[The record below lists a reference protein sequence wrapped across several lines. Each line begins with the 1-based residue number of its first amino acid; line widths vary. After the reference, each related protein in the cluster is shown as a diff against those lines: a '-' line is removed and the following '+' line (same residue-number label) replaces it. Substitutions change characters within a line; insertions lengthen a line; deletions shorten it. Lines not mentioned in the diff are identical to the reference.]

1 MLWLYVVDNE
11 VKVSNFCYYFRCR
24 VIILGTYYS
33 AKYNKYSEKMSSF
46 RLNSLILWVV
56 LVLEFVQDLDGL
68 EIDLGTSSTSWTVK
82 NTEFKVSKAPCL
94 LQYTLQDINYSI
106 TYLATYTTQC
116 LLTLRE
122 RWPTA
127 FKTKVRLF
135 SGSLGLS

>member
-11 VKVSNFCYYFRCR
+11 VKVSKFCYYFRCP

-106 TYLATYTTQC
+106 TYLATYTQC

>member
-82 NTEFKVSKAPCL
+82 NTEFKVSKAP
-94 LQYTLQDINYSI
+94 Y
-106 TYLATYTTQC
+106 
-116 LLTLRE
+116 
-122 RWPTA
+122 
-127 FKTKVRLF
+127 F
-135 SGSLGLS
+135 SLHFRT

>member
-11 VKVSNFCYYFRCR
+11 VKVSNFCYYFRCP

-106 TYLATYTTQC
+106 TYLATYTQC

>member
-24 VIILGTYYS
+24 VIMLS
-33 AKYNKYSEKMSSF
+33 MYNKYSEKMSSF

-94 LQYTLQDINYSI
+94 L
-106 TYLATYTTQC
+106 
-116 LLTLRE
+116 
-122 RWPTA
+122 
-127 FKTKVRLF
+127 
-135 SGSLGLS
+135 